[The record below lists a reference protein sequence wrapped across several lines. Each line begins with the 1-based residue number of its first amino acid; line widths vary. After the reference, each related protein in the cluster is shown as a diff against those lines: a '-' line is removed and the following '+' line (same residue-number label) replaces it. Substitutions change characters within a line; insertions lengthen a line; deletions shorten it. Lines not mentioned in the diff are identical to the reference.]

1 MADAP
6 GARPRRLV
14 IPLHPDHPA
23 SAPRAR
29 VPAAIRAAAARLR
42 VPAELA
48 AVLRIC
54 GRGTLEFLA
63 PALLLAVGA
72 ALLALL
78 VASVAS
84 ALGVRGVQA
93 GTVAATAGRW
103 TLLASAGCALT
114 WRGCTVARARW
125 R

>member
-14 IPLHPDHPA
+14 IPLHPDRPA
-23 SAPRAR
+23 SAPRFR
-29 VPAAIRAAAARLR
+29 VPAALRAAAGRLR

-48 AVLRIC
+48 VVLRMS

-63 PALLLAVGA
+63 PALFLALGTT
-72 ALLALL
+72 LLALL
-78 VASVAS
+78 GGSVAG
-84 ALGVRGVQA
+84 ALGVRGFH
-93 GTVAATAGRW
+93 AAALATTAGRW
-103 TLLASAGCALT
+103 TLLASTGCALA
-114 WRGCTVARARW
+114 WRGCTLARARW